1 MISQIMEVFTAILTW
16 FGTALT
22 TASNV
27 FYDGTL
33 NDGAGGLTVIG
44 IVSILTL
51 GIGVITLVL
60 AWVRNV
66 IKGGN

>member
-1 MISQIMEVFTAILTW
+1 MTVISSVMSVFTAILEW
-16 FGTALT
+16 FGDSLEV
-22 TASNV
+22 ASGV
-27 FYDGTL
+27 FYDATT
-33 NDGAGGLTVIG
+33 GLTLIG
-44 IVSILTL
+44 TVSVLTL

>member
-27 FYDGTL
+27 FYDATL

>member
-1 MISQIMEVFTAILTW
+1 MIADIMEVFTAILNW
-16 FGTALT
+16 FGDALT
-22 TASNV
+22 TATSV
-27 FYDGTL
+27 FYDATANSGE
-33 NDGAGGLTVIG
+33 GGLTVIG

>member
-1 MISQIMEVFTAILTW
+1 MIADIMEVFTAILNW
-16 FGTALT
+16 FGDALT
-22 TASNV
+22 TATNV
-27 FYDGTL
+27 FYDATANSGE
-33 NDGAGGLTVIG
+33 GGLTVIG

>member
-1 MISQIMEVFTAILTW
+1 MIGQIMEVFTAILNW
-16 FGTALT
+16 FGDALT
-22 TASNV
+22 TASGV
-27 FYDGTL
+27 FYDAAL
-33 NDGAGGLTVIG
+33 NEGAGGLTVIG

>member
-1 MISQIMEVFTAILTW
+1 MIEAVMSVFTAILNW
-16 FGTALT
+16 FGDALETA
-22 TASNV
+22 TAV
-27 FYDGTL
+27 FWDVAA

-44 IVSILTL
+44 VVSILTL
-51 GIGVITLVL
+51 GIGVITLVF